1 MSDRVWARARGAW
14 QAMQTHLTCRGRRG
28 CTFVAPKM
36 AGTWSVVVVLVV
48 VLSAAACG
56 PGACGPGA
64 LAIEA
69 PPVEEGIPIV
79 EHVCNHDHITD
90 RAPAPLTSAQR

>member
-1 MSDRVWARARGAW
+1 MV
-14 QAMQTHLTCRGRRG
+14 
-28 CTFVAPKM
+28 
-36 AGTWSVVVVLVV
+36 GTWSVLVVLVV
-48 VLSAAACG
+48 VLSAA
-56 PGACGPGA
+56 ACGPGA